1 MLIILSP
8 GILGLTRF
16 LCLVNITFM
25 EEALSET
32 SLRLIH
38 CLITFLSGIV
48 VCSAQILSGD
58 ILTGTAY
65 NLLTRQG
72 VPPGILSHIYL
83 RGHS

>member
-1 MLIILSP
+1 
-8 GILGLTRF
+8 
-16 LCLVNITFM
+16 M

-38 CLITFLSGIV
+38 CLITILSGIV

-72 VPPGILSHIYL
+72 VPPGILSHVYVTDKVGFEL
-83 RGHS
+83 LFSGFDRGTFFHV